1 MHSSCEAWWS
11 SAPSSGCSR
20 SSAPPKPA
28 IERLS
33 LLIAPGMIRER
44 SLTGGMM
51 MRSALFAALLG
62 TSALIAVSAVAQTSP
77 PPAPADQPATQGQA
91 PAAQPAA
98 PVPAAASA
106 PPAAQAASGPADLCK
121 ELLAYAEKKAA
132 EPPKPAPGQAAA
144 PAQPPAPPQP
154 APAAGGSQQQA
165 SAAPPRVD
173 GQSTGTQGGGSQGP
187 STSTNTTAQPA
198 APPTAPVAT
207 GAAPEAASSPHASG
221 SGSAGGAPAA
231 PAGPWGDTKLAGDTT
246 LQQVRDTTG
255 GGDRQA
261 CRDSAQKLR
270 RAGADMPAPLL
281 ALAAYEPDPA
291 KRQ

>member
-33 LLIAPGMIRER
+33 LLLAPGMIRER

-51 MRSALFAALLG
+51 MRSALFAAHLG
-62 TSALIAVSAVAQTSP
+62 TSALVAVSAVAQTSP
-77 PPAPADQPATQGQA
+77 PQPPADQPAPQGQA
-91 PAAQPAA
+91 PAA
-98 PVPAAASA
+98 
-106 PPAAQAASGPADLCK
+106 PPAAQAGSGPADLCK

-144 PAQPPAPPQP
+144 PAQAQAPAQPPAPPQP
-154 APAAGGSQQQA
+154 AAAAGGSQQQA
-165 SAAPPRVD
+165 STAPPRMD
-173 GQSTGTQGGGSQGP
+173 GQATGTQGGGSQGP

-198 APPTAPVAT
+198 APPTTPVAT

-231 PAGPWGDTKLAGDTT
+231 PTGPSGDTKLAGDTT

-281 ALAAYEPDPA
+281 ALAAYEPDAA